1 MVARHD
7 LVQDPRSRADLLLAR
22 RGTAYFS
29 RMLAQLPEAE
39 LDGPSLRAG
48 WSRRHV
54 VAHVGYNARALT
66 RLVEGARTGVPGQ
79 MYASTAERDRE
90 IDLGATL
97 GGAALRNLHTH
108 AAVHLSV
115 EWRDL
120 PEDRWLVP
128 VLTTAGEVPVAETVR
143 MRAREVW
150 LHAVDLDNGAR
161 TEDLPAEVLHDLPE
175 HWCDGADGAGAER
188 TTSPTRA
195 ENRSST

>member
-7 LVQDPRSRADLLLAR
+7 LVQAPEIRADLLLAR

-29 RMLAQLPEAE
+29 RMLAQLPEAQ
-39 LDGPSLRAG
+39 LDGPSLRPG

-66 RLVEGARTGVPGQ
+66 RLVEGARTGTTGR
-79 MYASTAERDRE
+79 MYESAAERDRE
-90 IDLGATL
+90 IELGATL
-97 GGAALRNLHTH
+97 GGAALRNLHAH

-120 PEDRWLVP
+120 PEDRWQVP
-128 VLTTAGEVPVAETVR
+128 VLTATGEVPVAQTVR

-150 LHAVDLDNGAR
+150 LHAVDLDSGAR
-161 TEDLPAEVLHDLPE
+161 LEDLPGEVLDPPE
-175 HWCDGADGAGAER
+175 HWCDGADR
-188 TTSPTRA
+188 TGPPRA
-195 ENRSST
+195 ENRRDT

>member
-7 LVQDPRSRADLLLAR
+7 LVQDPTVRADLLLAR

-39 LDGPSLRAG
+39 LDGPSLRPG

-66 RLVEGARTGVPGQ
+66 RLVEGARTGVDGR
-79 MYASTAERDRE
+79 MYASAEERDRE
-90 IDLGATL
+90 IDFGATL

-120 PEDRWLVP
+120 PEDRWRVP
-128 VLTTAGEVPVAETVR
+128 VLTVAGEVPVAQTVR

-161 TEDLPAEVLHDLPE
+161 LEDLPGEVLDPLPE
-175 HWCDGADGAGAER
+175 HWCDGAER
-188 TTSPTRA
+188 TGPPRA
-195 ENRSST
+195 ENRRDT